1 MSNLRIL
8 IVDDMGSMRGVIR
21 MFLADSDYL
30 NIIEATDGM
39 KALKILE
46 AEKIDF
52 IISDWDM
59 PNMTGLELLQ
69 AVRGHEKL
77 KELPFLM
84 LTATHNLE
92 KVQSAIDAGV
102 TDYIAKP
109 FQPQTLM
116 DKLHKCLAK

>member
-1 MSNLRIL
+1 M
-8 IVDDMGSMRGVIR
+8 VSMRGVIR

-52 IISDWDM
+52 IINDWDM
-59 PNMTGLELLQ
+59 PKMTGLELLQ
-69 AVRGHEKL
+69 AVRGHENL
-77 KELPFLM
+77 KELHFLM

-109 FQPQTLM
+109 FQPQTLI